1 VGAVVNP
8 GLVKGEGEHFG
19 QITEVEEGPEI
30 DVCPGV
36 DAKGFWDCFWGGR
49 VDFFQQVH
57 YRICLLRNEGRK
69 R

>member
-36 DAKGFWDCFWGGR
+36 DAKGFWDCFWGDR
-49 VDFFQQVH
+49 ACQA
-57 YRICLLRNEGRK
+57 I
-69 R
+69 